1 VRSGSRH
8 DFEPTAGKRQVGEM
22 TQGVGLTSR
31 VNVQRTHLAVSLVAI
46 AIVGSAVLAGCGGS
60 SKPSYCGD
68 RTNLENAVKG
78 LPSQGL
84 TGGISGLKSQI
95 SQIQTDANAV
105 VSSAKSDFPSQTSA
119 ITSSVNTLKTTLLNM
134 PTSPSV
140 AQIAGATAD
149 AAAVVS
155 AVKTFTDAT
164 ASKCS

>member
-1 VRSGSRH
+1 LLLRNAA
-8 DFEPTAGKRQVGEM
+8 ERQVETM
-22 TQGVGLTSR
+22 TLSAGSGISHRGVRGIRLG
-31 VNVQRTHLAVSLVAI
+31 VSLV
-46 AIVGSAVLAGCGGS
+46 VVAVFSTVALAGCGGS
-60 SKPSYCGD
+60 SKPPYCGA

-84 TGGISGLKSQI
+84 TGGVSGLKSQI

-140 AQIAGATAD
+140 AQIAGATAN

-155 AVKTFTDAT
+155 AVKAFTDAT
-164 ASKCS
+164 SSKCS